1 MSKISRLELIT
12 ILTLSVTVTSVRIRL
27 FLVVPLS
34 LLSLIASTLWFRI
47 KELHKVSDHLCY
59 VYTEIYLPFIYLFV
73 FASFSNTPHVFFQV
87 AAFYQIWQ
95 ACFFHDSLSQLPDLY
110 YPIDISP
117 LCSPTFLVFKE
128 NLFNKYNIPYFTEV
142 NLISVL
148 LTLHISVKH

>member
-1 MSKISRLELIT
+1 MLK
-12 ILTLSVTVTSVRIRL
+12 
-27 FLVVPLS
+27 
-34 LLSLIASTLWFRI
+34 
-47 KELHKVSDHLCY
+47 
-59 VYTEIYLPFIYLFV
+59 IYLPFIYLFV
-73 FASFSNTPHVFFQV
+73 FASFSNTPHVFFQF

-95 ACFFHDSLSQLPDLY
+95 AYVFHDTLSQLSDLW

-148 LTLHISVKH
+148 LTLHFGGIIRITEISKPLDELKPSTD